1 MMIMD
6 KRNEIYELGK
16 KVDLLQQ
23 LNCKTDNKQE
33 ILELIDSITVYFE
46 NNDGDNTDI
55 DYNVVYFYTKANYLT
70 VLIEV
75 VKTQKIKLYESN
87 NSLSYG
93 TEDEMLYDFTVLRL
107 SYLRKAL
114 QLYNLCEKSD
124 VAEAW
129 MLQVYVNLANLYME
143 TGRVVESIQ
152 VLETCKFSFGM
163 ALGNYAAKIYQLST
177 CTLDEHEQKELLL
190 FAKYHYHILSENSE
204 TSLVPQDILES
215 FKKAENH
222 VDIVLK
228 EFFEDVPIYEDFE
241 VKELSE
247 FEIRENIYRTWC
259 RENQLALSVINI
271 CQKKSLVDSIHIPNL
286 GIGYFAKDNTLTYY
300 SWFNTLKLEFN
311 MARYNLY
318 LTEINI
324 KCGNIHESQENIL
337 LVNTLDYP
345 SIGYCTEMLKTALKT
360 AYSVLDKI
368 GMFCHS
374 FVKGE
379 TGNIRRV
386 DFYSWYNGIEK
397 EIALHSGFSALHWM
411 ARDLNHK
418 DGSYKTCRLLRNVI
432 EHRYLRVLDNYDV
445 SLEEELKDQNKMEY
459 QISYN
464 DLKEQVLFVLKFI
477 RAALFYLVFAFNFC
491 YMNVIEEC
499 KENKKIFFPLGLDYY
514 DDEWKN

>member
-1 MMIMD
+1 MD
-6 KRNEIYELGK
+6 KKNEIYEIGK

-23 LNCKTDNKQE
+23 INYKTKDVQK
-33 ILELIDSITVYFE
+33 ILELVARISTYFKD
-46 NNDGDNTDI
+46 NDGNNMEM
-55 DYNVVYFYTKANYLT
+55 DYNIVYFYTKANYLT
-70 VLIEV
+70 VLIEI
-75 VKTQKIKLYESN
+75 VKKQKIKLYEN
-87 NSLSYG
+87 QHFWLYG
-93 TEDEMLYDFTVLRL
+93 SEDEMLYDFTVLRL
-107 SYLRKAL
+107 IYLRRAL

-124 VAEAW
+124 ITEAW

-143 TGRVVESIQ
+143 TGRVVESIE
-152 VLETCKFSFGM
+152 VLEPCKFSFGM

-190 FAKYHYHILSENSE
+190 FAKYYYHVLSENSE
-204 TSLVPQDILES
+204 NSLVPQDILES

-228 EFFEDVPIYEDFE
+228 EFFEDVPVYEDFE
-241 VKELSE
+241 IKELSE
-247 FEIRENIYRTWC
+247 FDIRENAYRTWC

-271 CQKKSLVDSIHIPNL
+271 CRKKSLVDSIHIPNL

-300 SWFNTLKLEFN
+300 SWFNTLKQEFN
-311 MARYNLY
+311 VARYNLY
-318 LTEINI
+318 LAEINT
-324 KCGNIHESQENIL
+324 NRVNTHESQENIL

-345 SIGYCTEMLKTALKT
+345 AMGYCTEMMKNALKT

-368 GMFCHS
+368 GIFCHS
-374 FVKGE
+374 FVKGK

-386 DFYSWYNGIEK
+386 DFYSWYSGIEN

-432 EHRYLRVLDNYDV
+432 EHRYLRVLDNYNV
-445 SLEEELKDQNKMEY
+445 SLEEELKDENKMEY
-459 QISYN
+459 KISYS
-464 DLKEQVLFVLKFI
+464 DLREQVVFVLKFI

-491 YMNVIEEC
+491 YMNVIEAC
-499 KENKKIFFPLGLDYY
+499 RNNKKVFLPLSLDYY

>member
-46 NNDGDNTDI
+46 NNDGDNTEI

-215 FKKAENH
+215 FK
-222 VDIVLK
+222 
-228 EFFEDVPIYEDFE
+228 
-241 VKELSE
+241 
-247 FEIRENIYRTWC
+247 
-259 RENQLALSVINI
+259 
-271 CQKKSLVDSIHIPNL
+271 
-286 GIGYFAKDNTLTYY
+286 
-300 SWFNTLKLEFN
+300 
-311 MARYNLY
+311 
-318 LTEINI
+318 
-324 KCGNIHESQENIL
+324 
-337 LVNTLDYP
+337 
-345 SIGYCTEMLKTALKT
+345 
-360 AYSVLDKI
+360 
-368 GMFCHS
+368 
-374 FVKGE
+374 
-379 TGNIRRV
+379 
-386 DFYSWYNGIEK
+386 
-397 EIALHSGFSALHWM
+397 
-411 ARDLNHK
+411 
-418 DGSYKTCRLLRNVI
+418 
-432 EHRYLRVLDNYDV
+432 
-445 SLEEELKDQNKMEY
+445 
-459 QISYN
+459 
-464 DLKEQVLFVLKFI
+464 
-477 RAALFYLVFAFNFC
+477 
-491 YMNVIEEC
+491 
-499 KENKKIFFPLGLDYY
+499 
-514 DDEWKN
+514 

>member
-228 EFFEDVPIYEDFE
+228 DFFEE
-241 VKELSE
+241 
-247 FEIRENIYRTWC
+247 
-259 RENQLALSVINI
+259 
-271 CQKKSLVDSIHIPNL
+271 SL
-286 GIGYFAKDNTLTYY
+286 K
-300 SWFNTLKLEFN
+300 
-311 MARYNLY
+311 
-318 LTEINI
+318 
-324 KCGNIHESQENIL
+324 NIL
-337 LVNTLDYP
+337 SLQGRQYRMNRSIQIEGAFGVLKYDYGFRRFLTCGKTNVKTEFLLLCM
-345 SIGYCTEMLKTALKT
+345 GYNINKLHAKIQNDRLKSYLFDLKTA
-360 AYSVLDKI
+360 
-368 GMFCHS
+368 
-374 FVKGE
+374 
-379 TGNIRRV
+379 
-386 DFYSWYNGIEK
+386 
-397 EIALHSGFSALHWM
+397 
-411 ARDLNHK
+411 
-418 DGSYKTCRLLRNVI
+418 
-432 EHRYLRVLDNYDV
+432 
-445 SLEEELKDQNKMEY
+445 
-459 QISYN
+459 
-464 DLKEQVLFVLKFI
+464 
-477 RAALFYLVFAFNFC
+477 
-491 YMNVIEEC
+491 
-499 KENKKIFFPLGLDYY
+499 
-514 DDEWKN
+514 